1 VVGRA
6 QARAYA
12 TKTIAA
18 RGERRLIIR
27 EQGDQLLLIRQT
39 DHAFL
44 AGFFAREWGNEEF
57 SRPEPFESFCLAV
70 AEHDNGWS
78 EWEIEPTVDS
88 RTRTP
93 NTFMS
98 IPTEEHIALYQRG
111 IERLVKVDHY
121 AALLVSTHCAGLY
134 DRARAT
140 MPGYSA
146 KYVKS
151 TETTMVSDFVQR
163 LRLQQLRLKV
173 DLRANSATRDLVVED
188 TLKANFERL
197 EALDRLSLHMCLNPQ
212 ENCMIDAVP
221 QDASG
226 NEVDLDL
233 RSEGGNV
240 LTLAPYPFKRDLLEV
255 SIMARR
261 VPKRVYV
268 DDVDFRKT
276 LAQAKYFGMKYTV
289 RARRTS
295 TLSRVAML

>member
-1 VVGRA
+1 
-6 QARAYA
+6 
-12 TKTIAA
+12 
-18 RGERRLIIR
+18 LIIQ

-44 AGFFAREWGNEEF
+44 AGFFAKEWGNDEF
-57 SRPEPFESFCLAV
+57 PRPEPFSSFCLAA

-78 EWEIEPTVDS
+78 EWELTPTLDS
-88 RTRTP
+88 KSRTP

-121 AALLVSTHCAGLY
+121 AALLVSMHCAGLY

-151 TETTMVSDFVQR
+151 TDSAMVSDFVQR

-173 DLRANSATRDLVVED
+173 DLRANPALKDFVVED

-197 EALDRLSLHMCLNPQ
+197 EALDRLSLHLCLNPR
-212 ENCMIDAVP
+212 ENCVIDAVP
-221 QDASG
+221 TDATG
-226 NEVDLDL
+226 HEVDLDL

-240 LTLAPYPFKRDLLEV
+240 LTLAPYPFKRDVLEV
-255 SIMARR
+255 SILARR
-261 VPKRVYV
+261 IPKRVYV
-268 DDVDFRKT
+268 DDADFQKT
-276 LAQAKYFGMKYTV
+276 LAQTPYFGIKFTL
-289 RARRTS
+289 RARRTN
-295 TLSRVAML
+295 TLHRVAGL

>member
-1 VVGRA
+1 
-6 QARAYA
+6 
-12 TKTIAA
+12 
-18 RGERRLIIR
+18 LIIR

-44 AGFFAREWGNEEF
+44 AGFFAKEWGNEEF
-57 SRPEPFESFCLAV
+57 TRPEPFASFCLAA

-78 EWEIEPTVDS
+78 EWEIQPTLDGKS
-88 RTRTP
+88 RTP

-98 IPTEEHIALYQRG
+98 IPTEEHIALYQKG

-121 AALLVSTHCAGLY
+121 AALLVSMHCAGLY

-140 MPGYSA
+140 MPGFSA

-151 TETTMVSDFVQR
+151 TETSMVSDFVQR

-173 DLRANSATRDLVVED
+173 DLRANPATRDLVVED

-197 EALDRLSLHMCLNPQ
+197 EALDRLSLHLCLNPQ
-212 ENCMIDAVP
+212 ENCVIDAVP
-221 QDASG
+221 SDESG
-226 NEVDLDL
+226 HEVDLDL

-240 LTLAPYPFKRDLLEV
+240 LTLAPYPFRRDMLEV

-261 VPKRVYV
+261 VPKRMYM
-268 DDVDFRKT
+268 DDVDFQKT
-276 LAQAKYFGMKYTV
+276 LAQAPYFGIKFTL
-289 RARRTS
+289 RARRTNM
-295 TLSRVAML
+295 LHRVANL